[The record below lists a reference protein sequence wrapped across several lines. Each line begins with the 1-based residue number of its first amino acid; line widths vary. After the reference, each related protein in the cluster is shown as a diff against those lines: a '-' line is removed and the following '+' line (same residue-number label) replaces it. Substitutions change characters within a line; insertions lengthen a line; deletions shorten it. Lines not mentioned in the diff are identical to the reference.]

1 MIMAAFRV
9 AKEAEVLLSFIFSA
23 AKVLALRIGL
33 SCLISFNLAAL
44 FCISELFGTVADVTA
59 AFERARGMLEV
70 NCIIAAAFAARG
82 RFRSVSRFVSLEK
95 FDGDAVL
102 SS

>member
-1 MIMAAFRV
+1 MAARRV
-9 AKEAEVLLSFIFSA
+9 AKEADVLLSFIFSA
-23 AKVLALRIGL
+23 AKLLALRIGL
-33 SCLISFNLAAL
+33 HGSLSARLVAAFRISGSVGRFVR
-44 FCISELFGTVADVTA
+44 VAP

-82 RFRSVSRFVSLEK
+82 RFRSVSLFVPLEK
-95 FDGDAVL
+95 FNGDAVL